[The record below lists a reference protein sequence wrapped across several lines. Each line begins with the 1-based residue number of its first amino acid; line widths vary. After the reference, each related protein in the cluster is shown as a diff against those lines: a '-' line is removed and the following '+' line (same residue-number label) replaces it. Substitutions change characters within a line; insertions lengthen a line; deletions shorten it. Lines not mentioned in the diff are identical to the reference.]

1 MKIQREYVIALLV
14 LGSIGLL
21 IFGVNFLKGLDLFE
35 KRNVY
40 HVVYDDVT
48 GITESSPVYYNGF
61 KVGQVIHTRFI
72 PASGH
77 IAVTFQLN
85 EDRLRLPKD
94 SRVEIFSVDLFTRAL
109 QLMKGDSANFVSS
122 GDTLVGSAQ
131 LSLTETVSEQIDPLK
146 RKAEGMLASVDSVL
160 TSLQKVLNDSA
171 RGDIDA
177 SFASIRSTLETFN
190 HTARQID
197 DLLNRESVTIRLAI
211 ENLGT
216 VVQTMAD
223 QNDRI
228 VRIFSN
234 MDSVST
240 TLANGDLDRILAEMS
255 VTSAKLRTVMD
266 GLEQGEGTLGN
277 LLKND
282 TLYMNLENATR
293 ELDLLLED
301 MRLNPNRYVHVSVFG
316 KKDRMPK
323 LSDSDIDRLKRSL
336 EDDKRAP

>member
-1 MKIQREYVIALLV
+1 MKIKREYVIAILV

-61 KVGQVIHTRFI
+61 KVGQVIHTRFL
-72 PASGH
+72 PSSGY
-77 IAVTFQLN
+77 IAVSFQLN

-109 QLMKGDSANFVSS
+109 QLMKGDSSVFVTP
-122 GDTLVGSAQ
+122 GDTLIGDAQ
-131 LSLTETVSEQIDPLK
+131 LSLTDAVGEQIDPLK

-160 TSLQKVLNDSA
+160 TSLQKILNDSA

-197 DLLNRESVTIRLAI
+197 DLLVQESATIKDAI
-211 ENLGT
+211 ENMGRIAK
-216 VVQTMAD
+216 TMAD

-234 MDSVST
+234 MDTVSAS
-240 TLANGDLDRILAEMS
+240 LANGDLDRMLAEMS
-255 VTSAKLRTVMD
+255 ATSTKLRKVMD
-266 GLEQGEGTLGN
+266 GLEAGEGTLGN

-282 TLYMNLENATR
+282 TLYANLESATR

-301 MRLNPNRYVHVSVFG
+301 MRLNPKRYVHVSVFG
-316 KKDRMPK
+316 KKDKMPK